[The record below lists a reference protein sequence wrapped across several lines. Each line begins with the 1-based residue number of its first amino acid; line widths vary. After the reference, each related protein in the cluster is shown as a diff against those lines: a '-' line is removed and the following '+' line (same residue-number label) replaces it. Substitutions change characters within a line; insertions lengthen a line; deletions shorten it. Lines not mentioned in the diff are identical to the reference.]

1 MSSFIELYVVDE
13 KKLTTTPQGDDMERY
28 ERLVK
33 EVRALGA
40 RWEEFEARGLF
51 PALEAVDKHI
61 GARKF
66 LPIFAINNSPQ
77 NVLGNDAACPA
88 FGYFA
93 PDASSDLA
101 QLLGKVPAA
110 TIDALDLQVPLSRR
124 VYWAFRE
131 AAEEA
136 TRREH
141 GLAILVDAPRFD
153 AAR

>member
-13 KKLTTTPQGDDMERY
+13 AKLTTQPQGSDMERY

-33 EVRALGA
+33 EVRAVGA

-77 NVLGNDAACPA
+77 NVLGNDAQCPA
-88 FGYFA
+88 FGYFSPA
-93 PDASSDLA
+93 AASDLA
-101 QLLGKVPAA
+101 HLLGKVPEAA
-110 TIDALDLQVPLSRR
+110 ITALDLQVPLSRQ

-136 TRREH
+136 TRRGH
-141 GLAILVDAPRFD
+141 GVAVLVDA
-153 AAR
+153 AR